1 MRRYIDSEIHRF
13 RQTKKKKVKQ
23 SNNQTDRQ
31 RDKEKKSQR
40 NRQAD
45 RLTVSQS
52 NRQKGKKRQLIN
64 ASKKYSKMIHE
75 GKNNIKRISKKMNR
89 IIHTE

>member
-13 RQTKKKKVKQ
+13 RQTKRKKVKQ

-31 RDKEKKSQR
+31 RDKEKESQR

-52 NRQKGKKRQLIN
+52 NRQKDKQKKTIN
-64 ASKKYSKMIHE
+64 QCK
-75 GKNNIKRISKKMNR
+75 
-89 IIHTE
+89 